1 MIKEFNKD
9 DQQRDKLEDIRI
21 EFEDKMKDAQRDNFE
36 IKKRE
41 NRMLMNM
48 DDVWEKIK
56 HEMQIIVE
64 S

>member
-9 DQQRDKLEDIRI
+9 ERQKDQLEDIQI
-21 EFEDKMKDAQRDNFE
+21 DFEEKMKEAQRDNFE

-48 DDVWEKIK
+48 DDVWEKIR